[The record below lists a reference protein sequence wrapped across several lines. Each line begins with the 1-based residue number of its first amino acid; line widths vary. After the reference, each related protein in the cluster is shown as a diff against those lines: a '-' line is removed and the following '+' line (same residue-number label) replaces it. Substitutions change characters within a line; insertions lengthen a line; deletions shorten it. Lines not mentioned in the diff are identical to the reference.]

1 MPGPSIDLIA
11 NIAAEEYG
19 HIELVTYTINLL
31 LTGTSTRGTDPAAAP
46 LAGTEDNRNTLHFI
60 ASGQTALPVD
70 SMGRPWTG
78 DNVFSSGNLKL
89 DLLHNFFLECGARAN
104 KIRVYETTDDP
115 TVRAM
120 TGYLL
125 VRGGVHVVAYARA
138 LEVLT
143 GADLGKLFPIPDI
156 TNKAFPRPRCWRTR
170 GCTGSCT
177 ATTRRTTPGWAR
189 SSRARTRKTGPPL
202 VVEDGH
208 AGRRRATGAGGRATV
223 DGARHRRHRRRDA
236 PANSQAGWKRNS
248 RPSEGRDDRAGRG
261 RMPCSCP
268 PTITLSHDRKD
279 SPWCNSVTHS
289 RPKNSVRRRSPTMR
303 AWPRMPALRS
313 PRSPITSTRGSTARG
328 TARSSGRR
336 SARSPRPPASS

>member
-1 MPGPSIDLIA
+1 MIVRFDRVAAELPIPKSANPNGASLVQELLGGKFGEMSTLMNYTFQSMNFRGREQDQARPFYDLIA
-11 NIAAEEYG
+11 NIAAEEHN

-31 LTGTSTRGTDPAAAP
+31 LTGASPRGTDPTTAP
-46 LAGTEDNRNTLHFI
+46 LSVANESRNSYHFI

-70 SMGRPWTG
+70 SMGRPWSG

-156 TNKAFPRPRCWRTR
+156 SNKQFPEAKALEDLGLHRILYRNNPQDFPRVGEVWKGLHPEDGTE
-170 GCTGSCT
+170 
-177 ATTRRTTPGWAR
+177 
-189 SSRARTRKTGPPL
+189 L
-202 VVEDGH
+202 FVEDGTPEGFPPPVLPEEPQLT
-208 AGRRRATGAGGRATV
+208 APGIGAI
-223 DGARHRRHRRRDA
+223 D
-236 PANSQAGWKRNS
+236 PAMLQEIAKRL
-248 RPSEGRDDRAGRG
+248 G
-261 RMPCSCP
+261 
-268 PTITLSHDRKD
+268 
-279 SPWCNSVTHS
+279 
-289 RPKNSVRRRSPTMR
+289 
-303 AWPRMPALRS
+303 
-313 PRSPITSTRGSTARG
+313 
-328 TARSSGRR
+328 
-336 SARSPRPPASS
+336 